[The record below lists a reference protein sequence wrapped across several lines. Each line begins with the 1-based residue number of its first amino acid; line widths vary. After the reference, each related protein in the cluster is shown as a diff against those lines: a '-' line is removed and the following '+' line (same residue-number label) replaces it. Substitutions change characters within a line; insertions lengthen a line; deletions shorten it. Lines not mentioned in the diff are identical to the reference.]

1 MTMNSH
7 VVRELVIPHVKIYSR
22 TQSSRIDLKTYKNLV
37 YTEAASQIN
46 ESTDSLGTK

>member
-1 MTMNSH
+1 MNSH
-7 VVRELVIPHVKIYSR
+7 VVRELVIPHVKIYR

-46 ESTDSLGTK
+46 EYRQPWDKVIPI